1 MPGFKVSMEVAESRG
16 PAASPAT
23 PSSDVG
29 PPFPSLYKERKAAG
43 VFVGLGLRKVVL
55 AATERCGWRQGWRQG
70 SGSPSAPYVQDL
82 PRVVGDPPLS
92 PLCQP
97 LTGRHPISHGL
108 GPAAVQAEQ
117 GGPGVQSP
125 R

>member
-1 MPGFKVSMEVAESRG
+1 MPRFKVSMEVAESQG

-43 VFVGLGLRKVVL
+43 VFVGLGRQEVVL
-55 AATERCGWRQGWRQG
+55 AATERRGWRQG

-117 GGPGVQSP
+117 GGPGAQSP